1 MAFKE
6 KKEYYSLRKFKGVG
20 LASALVGL
28 SFMSQGVLAEETSVV
43 SPISSS
49 DSVVVSSQADDKE
62 KVEGDVKPTI
72 EVVSPM
78 ITVTPLKEIVENKDN
93 LKEIVENKDNLKETA
108 SVDKPEV
115 DEVVKPSAESVGG
128 VEKPVVTSALSS
140 ESKPVLEGA
149 VETSELKE
157 KELVEKSDSSSPK
170 TEAVSTDSAQ
180 PTRSRRGK
188 RSTSES
194 PSSTIDLPLSYGNVT
209 LPMTFPSVTETTK
222 IDYTTSSN
230 PSLESD
236 NSDKKVYNNQ
246 IESIEKV
253 STANKDSHRFRI
265 KLKDGQTIP
274 NGGKL
279 VLATIGGGSPI
290 SKELVIGSETVGKV
304 TEYRPSI
311 DGGKSFKDSLKSST
325 TVKEYVDTF
334 EKMGANNLPVTS
346 LVLEFNSN
354 FSKYNVNRLVEFE
367 INSNTT
373 NLVDYSLVR
382 KRGLSGSSNAVVD
395 SSGTSH
401 TLEKR
406 FTSYL
411 LNPYDSKGIALDTT
425 KSYISV
431 NDAPKGT
438 PVSNDLTIGMDWGYA
453 TKPNYLDTVYTP
465 ATGSFKV
472 SNRESSAD
480 SIIARKGSLLTYRL
494 PDDSLFATSKY
505 SVGDIVSVTY
515 LDNVLDEER
524 VSSNRFTDTDNY
536 VNVEKPAADSSQN
549 RKGFAKFKLVER
561 TDKGYKWELIE
572 DISMKNSTFYM
583 NTESLT
589 PVEFRS
595 DWVSKFGEDNLKR
608 FLEGTT
614 RSASSY
620 LGKEQLKAYVT
631 WTSNGVTK
639 DVSKDGLINK
649 NTNLILGENT
659 TGTLKVVHKSDT
671 GEILKAESVVADNKP
686 WYTPVTIDPQNFEGY
701 QFKRSSELLSTIV
714 GSGTRTIELTYTKP
728 SERVLKE
735 PIPVTYVV
743 DNTKDG
749 NYRNEV
755 VGTPK
760 ITTTRTEYI
769 YSADTRTSTS
779 KETVTV
785 QEGTPT
791 VVTLGTK
798 PTTEVTYQDFTTRYV
813 ADPTRTAGEKFT
825 ETAGVRGTT
834 TTETTYS
841 VNKET
846 EVVTPTKG
854 QPVVVAPRNAVVKV
868 GTKPIVTE
876 TPINFTTVYEADETK
891 GKGVRTDKIAGVQG
905 KVITTT
911 TYTLDESTGNVTANN
926 PTERRE
932 EPTNKVVTVGTAP
945 TVTTK
950 RIAHGVEYQRDDTVS
965 ATSPSTRVQDGV
977 DGEKRTTTT
986 YSVNPTTGV
995 ITENKPVE
1003 TTVAS
1008 KPQIEKLGT
1017 KPEDIVT
1024 TQDFKRTFVAD
1035 ETKDLGYHVV
1045 ETKGVQGK
1053 TVVHRTYTLPENVP
1067 PVEDNGQAINYEFA
1081 VAIPHDSE
1089 PVVTAPVNEVTR
1101 VGVKP
1106 KVETETIAVTTK
1118 YIADETLEFGKVVET
1133 EKGSEGRVVTTTTY
1147 TMNPT
1152 DGTTTAN
1159 KPTVETTPMVQRVVK
1174 VGVKKKVVE
1183 TPIDFT
1189 TRYERDE
1196 EVEAGKKTPSVS
1208 GVAGKVITTTTYTMN
1223 PTTGVVTENPST
1235 SVREEPTTAVVKVGT
1250 KPKVEVEKVAKTT
1263 RYGADPTKPKGENET
1278 SVEGSDGFVTTTTP
1292 YVLNKEDGSITEGQ
1306 PSVEKVPAI
1315 EKVVKVGTQPKVEV
1329 VSVPF
1334 TTSYEA
1340 NPEVEKGV
1348 TSDKVVGKDGKVTTT
1363 TTYSVDSKT
1372 GVVSENPSTSERE
1385 EPINRVVSVGSK
1397 PTTVVTEQ
1405 DFTTR
1410 YVEDS
1415 TKEVGSKETREKG
1428 VKGTTSVT
1436 TKYSV
1441 DSTSGNVTSNE
1452 ENPVV
1457 VAPKEEVIAVGTKPK
1472 VEVENLPKTTRYEKD
1487 SEKDKGVST
1496 TSVEGS
1502 NGSKTTT
1509 TTYTVNPKTGE
1520 VTPNTPAVVTV
1531 PAVEKVV
1538 KIGAKD
1544 KVEVTPIPSPVRYE
1558 GDTSMEKG
1566 SPNKETKGV
1575 DGSSTVTTTYSVDPK
1590 TGVVTETVGKP
1601 VVVKATETVVKVGA
1615 KSKVVVTP
1623 IPVEVEEISDPELF
1637 EGDEKVTS
1645 SGKEGSVTTTTEYI
1659 VNPKTGEI
1667 TEKAPVVST
1676 VPMEKKVV
1684 HKGIKKRKSKVII
1697 SYVLK
1702 DNGSALGSSTVLENQ
1717 QVGSPYNTSVK
1728 VFEPKVEVSEL
1739 ADRTITKTTSYVLEK
1754 EPENKSGVVTE
1765 QGVSVVYTYR
1775 ALVREE
1781 VVMKESKLTVNFV
1794 LQDSG
1799 EKLHE
1804 SLVKEGVRVGDPYVT
1819 EPLALQDKVE
1829 KRVERN
1835 KEVVTTTKYEV
1846 VETPKNARGLIE
1858 VGGTTVTFTYR
1869 AVVSSEDYPTI
1880 PSEAPK
1886 VDGVEYTEP
1895 IHVNGPVE
1903 TLDIPEFTGGVNP
1916 YDAPVYEKPELKVEE
1931 PVFNPI
1937 IGDSFPR
1944 KEVPAEDMTKVSD
1957 SEKEKEKPISPR
1969 EEKLSVETP
1978 KQVLTSNSY
1987 QKPQNAPDSILI
1999 PQVKEITP
2007 NYQASPK
2014 QAPSGSEQ
2022 VLPNTGS
2029 SEADKLASLSGVG
2042 LLGLLGLAG
2051 LRKSKED

>member
-1 MAFKE
+1 MSKLFKD

-62 KVEGDVKPTI
+62 KIEGDVKPTI

-78 ITVTPLKEIVENKDN
+78 ITVTPLKETVENKDN
-93 LKEIVENKDNLKETA
+93 LKETVENKDNLKETA
-108 SVDKPEV
+108 GANKPEEV
-115 DEVVKPSAESVGG
+115 DVVKPSAESVEEGD
-128 VEKPVVTSALSS
+128 KHFITSVLFS

-157 KELVEKSDSSSPK
+157 KELVEKLDSSYPK

-180 PTRSRRGK
+180 STRSRRGK
-188 RSTSES
+188 RSTTES
-194 PSSTIDLPLSYGNVT
+194 PSSTIDLPLSYGSAT

-253 STANKDSHRFRI
+253 STANKDRHRFRI
-265 KLKDGQTIP
+265 TLKDGQAIP
-274 NGGKL
+274 PGGKL

-290 SKELVIGSETVGKV
+290 SKELVIGSETVGTV

-311 DGGKSFKDSLKSST
+311 DGSKSFKDSLKSST

-438 PVSNDLTIGMDWGYA
+438 PVSNELTIGMDWGYA

-515 LDNVLDEER
+515 LDNVLNEER
-524 VSSNRFTDTDNY
+524 VNSNRFTDTDNY

-561 TDKGYKWELIE
+561 TDKGYKWELLE

-595 DWVSKFGEDNLKR
+595 DWVSKFGETNLKR

-639 DVSKDGLINK
+639 DVSTDGLINK

-671 GEILKAESVVADNKP
+671 GEILKAESVVADNKL
-686 WYTPVTIDPQNFEGY
+686 WYTPVTIDPQNFDGY
-701 QFKRSSELLSTIV
+701 QFKRSSEVLSTIV
-714 GSGTRTIELTYTKP
+714 GSGTRTIELIYAKP
-728 SERVLKE
+728 SERVSKE

-846 EVVTPTKG
+846 GIVTPTKG
-854 QPVVVAPRNAVVKV
+854 QPVVVAPKEAVVKV
-868 GTKPIVTE
+868 GTKPTVTE
-876 TPINFTTVYEADETK
+876 TSIPVTTKYKADNSIDFGKEEVESQGQVGTRTTTTPKVLNTTNGMVSDGQPTTKETPMTPKVVKKGTKPKVVETPVNFDTVYEVDETK
-891 GKGVRTDKIAGVQG
+891 GKGVRTDKVVGVQG
-905 KVITTT
+905 NVITTT
-911 TYTLDESTGNVTANN
+911 AYTLNETTGVVTANN

-932 EPTNKVVTVGTAP
+932 NPTNKVVTIGTAP
-945 TVTTK
+945 TVATK

-965 ATSPSTRVQDGV
+965 ASAAPTRVQNGV

-986 YSVNPTTGV
+986 YNVNPTTGL

-1035 ETKDLGYHVV
+1035 ENKDLRYRQI
-1045 ETKGVQGK
+1045 ETQGVRGK

-1089 PVVTAPVNEVTR
+1089 PVVTDPVNEVTR

-1106 KVETETIAVTTK
+1106 KVETQTIAVTTK
-1118 YIADETLEFGKVVET
+1118 YIADENLEFGKVVET

-1159 KPTVETTPMVQRVVK
+1159 KPTVDTTPMVQRVVK

-1183 TPIDFT
+1183 TPIEFT

-1196 EVEAGKKTPSVS
+1196 TADAGKKTPSVS
-1208 GVAGKVITTTTYTMN
+1208 GVAGKTITTTTYTMN

-1235 SVREEPTTAVVKVGT
+1235 TVREEPTTAV
-1250 KPKVEVEKVAKTT
+1250 
-1263 RYGADPTKPKGENET
+1263 
-1278 SVEGSDGFVTTTTP
+1278 
-1292 YVLNKEDGSITEGQ
+1292 I
-1306 PSVEKVPAI
+1306 
-1315 EKVVKVGTQPKVEV
+1315 
-1329 VSVPF
+1329 
-1334 TTSYEA
+1334 
-1340 NPEVEKGV
+1340 
-1348 TSDKVVGKDGKVTTT
+1348 
-1363 TTYSVDSKT
+1363 
-1372 GVVSENPSTSERE
+1372 
-1385 EPINRVVSVGSK
+1385 
-1397 PTTVVTEQ
+1397 
-1405 DFTTR
+1405 
-1410 YVEDS
+1410 
-1415 TKEVGSKETREKG
+1415 
-1428 VKGTTSVT
+1428 
-1436 TKYSV
+1436 
-1441 DSTSGNVTSNE
+1441 
-1452 ENPVV
+1452 
-1457 VAPKEEVIAVGTKPK
+1457 
-1472 VEVENLPKTTRYEKD
+1472 
-1487 SEKDKGVST
+1487 
-1496 TSVEGS
+1496 
-1502 NGSKTTT
+1502 
-1509 TTYTVNPKTGE
+1509 
-1520 VTPNTPAVVTV
+1520 
-1531 PAVEKVV
+1531 
-1538 KIGAKD
+1538 
-1544 KVEVTPIPSPVRYE
+1544 
-1558 GDTSMEKG
+1558 
-1566 SPNKETKGV
+1566 
-1575 DGSSTVTTTYSVDPK
+1575 
-1590 TGVVTETVGKP
+1590 
-1601 VVVKATETVVKVGA
+1601 KVGA

-1623 IPVEVEEISDPELF
+1623 IPVEVEEVADPELF

-1645 SGKEGSVTTTTEYI
+1645 NGKAGSTTTTTEYV

-1667 TEKAPVVST
+1667 TEKDPVVSII
-1676 VPMEKKVV
+1676 PMEKKIV
-1684 HKGIKKRKSKVII
+1684 HNGTKKRKATVTI

-1702 DNGSALGSSTVLENQ
+1702 DNGSSLGSPTVLENQ

-1739 ADRTITKTTSYVLEK
+1739 PDRTITKTTTYVLEK
-1754 EPENKSGVVTE
+1754 EPENKSGIVTE
-1765 QGVSVVYTYR
+1765 NGVSVVYTYR
-1775 ALVREE
+1775 AMVREE

-1794 LQDSG
+1794 LEGSG

-1819 EPLALQDKVE
+1819 EPLALKDKVE

-1835 KEVVTTTKYEV
+1835 KEVITTTRYEL
-1846 VETPKNARGLIE
+1846 VETPSNAKGAIS
-1858 VGGTTVTFTYR
+1858 VGGTAVDYFYR
-1869 AVVSSEDYPTI
+1869 AVVKVDEYPTI
-1880 PSEAPK
+1880 PNDAPKTDLPEYTNPIGTPGIPEVHDKPTYLGHVGTPGDSEVHELPEFNGGVVPNDAPK
-1886 VDGVEYTEP
+1886 VELPAYDNGVVPNYAPIHEVPEYTEP
-1895 IHVNGPVE
+1895 LGFVPSDAPQFE
-1903 TLDIPEFTGGVNP
+1903 LPEFKGGVVPN
-1916 YDAPVYEKPELKVEE
+1916 DAPILEKPEYKIPTVSEE
-1931 PVFNPI
+1931 PKQPA
-1937 IGDSFPR
+1937 
-1944 KEVPAEDMTKVSD
+1944 VPV
-1957 SEKEKEKPISPR
+1957 
-1969 EEKLSVETP
+1969 VE
-1978 KQVLTSNSY
+1978 
-1987 QKPQNAPDSILI
+1987 I
-1999 PQVKEITP
+1999 PQSQP
-2007 NYQASPK
+2007 QP
-2014 QAPSGSEQ
+2014 QAPQQQFVAKE
-2022 VLPNTGS
+2022 LPNTGIS
-2029 SEADKLASLSGVG
+2029 DSDKLVALSGVG
-2042 LLGLLGLAG
+2042 LLGLLGFSFKK
-2051 LRKSKED
+2051 RKED

>member
-1 MAFKE
+1 M
-6 KKEYYSLRKFKGVG
+6 
-20 LASALVGL
+20 
-28 SFMSQGVLAEETSVV
+28 
-43 SPISSS
+43 
-49 DSVVVSSQADDKE
+49 
-62 KVEGDVKPTI
+62 
-72 EVVSPM
+72 
-78 ITVTPLKEIVENKDN
+78 
-93 LKEIVENKDNLKETA
+93 
-108 SVDKPEV
+108 
-115 DEVVKPSAESVGG
+115 
-128 VEKPVVTSALSS
+128 
-140 ESKPVLEGA
+140 
-149 VETSELKE
+149 
-157 KELVEKSDSSSPK
+157 
-170 TEAVSTDSAQ
+170 
-180 PTRSRRGK
+180 
-188 RSTSES
+188 
-194 PSSTIDLPLSYGNVT
+194 
-209 LPMTFPSVTETTK
+209 
-222 IDYTTSSN
+222 
-230 PSLESD
+230 
-236 NSDKKVYNNQ
+236 
-246 IESIEKV
+246 
-253 STANKDSHRFRI
+253 
-265 KLKDGQTIP
+265 
-274 NGGKL
+274 

-290 SKELVIGSETVGKV
+290 SKELVIGSETVGTV

-311 DGGKSFKDSLKSST
+311 DGSKSFKDSLKSST

-438 PVSNDLTIGMDWGYA
+438 PVSNELTIGMDWGYA

-515 LDNVLDEER
+515 LDNVLNEER

-561 TDKGYKWELIE
+561 TDKGYKWELLE

-595 DWVSKFGEDNLKR
+595 DWVSKFGETNLKR

-639 DVSKDGLINK
+639 DVSTDGLINK

-686 WYTPVTIDPQNFEGY
+686 WYTPVTIDPQNFDGY
-701 QFKRSSELLSTIV
+701 QFKRSSEVLSTTV
-714 GSGTRTIELTYTKP
+714 GSGTRTIELIYAKP
-728 SERVLKE
+728 SERVSKE

-846 EVVTPTKG
+846 GVVTPTKG
-854 QPVVVAPRNAVVKV
+854 QPVVVAPKEAVVKV
-868 GTKPIVTE
+868 GTKPTVTE
-876 TPINFTTVYEADETK
+876 TSIPVTTKYKADNSIDFGKEEVESQGQAGTRTTTAPKVLNTTNGMVSDGQPTTKETPMTPKVVKKGTKPKVVETPVNFDTVYEADETK
-891 GKGVRTDKIAGVQG
+891 GKGVRTDKVVGVQG

-911 TYTLDESTGNVTANN
+911 TYTLNE
-926 PTERRE
+926 
-932 EPTNKVVTVGTAP
+932 
-945 TVTTK
+945 
-950 RIAHGVEYQRDDTVS
+950 
-965 ATSPSTRVQDGV
+965 
-977 DGEKRTTTT
+977 
-986 YSVNPTTGV
+986 TTG
-995 ITENKPVE
+995 
-1003 TTVAS
+1003 
-1008 KPQIEKLGT
+1008 
-1017 KPEDIVT
+1017 
-1024 TQDFKRTFVAD
+1024 
-1035 ETKDLGYHVV
+1035 
-1045 ETKGVQGK
+1045 
-1053 TVVHRTYTLPENVP
+1053 
-1067 PVEDNGQAINYEFA
+1067 
-1081 VAIPHDSE
+1081 
-1089 PVVTAPVNEVTR
+1089 
-1101 VGVKP
+1101 
-1106 KVETETIAVTTK
+1106 
-1118 YIADETLEFGKVVET
+1118 
-1133 EKGSEGRVVTTTTY
+1133 VVTTTTY

-1159 KPTVETTPMVQRVVK
+1159 KPTVDTTPMVQRVVK

-1183 TPIDFT
+1183 TPIEFT

-1196 EVEAGKKTPSVS
+1196 TADAGKKTPSVS
-1208 GVAGKVITTTTYTMN
+1208 GVAGKTITTTTYTMN

-1235 SVREEPTTAVVKVGT
+1235 TVREEPTTAV
-1250 KPKVEVEKVAKTT
+1250 
-1263 RYGADPTKPKGENET
+1263 
-1278 SVEGSDGFVTTTTP
+1278 
-1292 YVLNKEDGSITEGQ
+1292 I
-1306 PSVEKVPAI
+1306 
-1315 EKVVKVGTQPKVEV
+1315 
-1329 VSVPF
+1329 
-1334 TTSYEA
+1334 
-1340 NPEVEKGV
+1340 
-1348 TSDKVVGKDGKVTTT
+1348 
-1363 TTYSVDSKT
+1363 
-1372 GVVSENPSTSERE
+1372 
-1385 EPINRVVSVGSK
+1385 
-1397 PTTVVTEQ
+1397 
-1405 DFTTR
+1405 
-1410 YVEDS
+1410 
-1415 TKEVGSKETREKG
+1415 
-1428 VKGTTSVT
+1428 
-1436 TKYSV
+1436 
-1441 DSTSGNVTSNE
+1441 
-1452 ENPVV
+1452 
-1457 VAPKEEVIAVGTKPK
+1457 
-1472 VEVENLPKTTRYEKD
+1472 
-1487 SEKDKGVST
+1487 
-1496 TSVEGS
+1496 
-1502 NGSKTTT
+1502 
-1509 TTYTVNPKTGE
+1509 
-1520 VTPNTPAVVTV
+1520 
-1531 PAVEKVV
+1531 
-1538 KIGAKD
+1538 
-1544 KVEVTPIPSPVRYE
+1544 
-1558 GDTSMEKG
+1558 
-1566 SPNKETKGV
+1566 
-1575 DGSSTVTTTYSVDPK
+1575 
-1590 TGVVTETVGKP
+1590 
-1601 VVVKATETVVKVGA
+1601 KVGA

-1623 IPVEVEEISDPELF
+1623 IPVEVEEVADPELF

-1645 SGKEGSVTTTTEYI
+1645 NGKAGSTTTTTEYV

-1667 TEKAPVVST
+1667 TEKDPVVSII
-1676 VPMEKKVV
+1676 PMEKKIV
-1684 HKGIKKRKSKVII
+1684 HKGTKKRKATVTI

-1702 DNGSALGSSTVLENQ
+1702 DNGSSLGSPTVLENQ

-1739 ADRTITKTTSYVLEK
+1739 PDRTITKTTTYVLEK
-1754 EPENKSGVVTE
+1754 EPENKSGIVTE
-1765 QGVSVVYTYR
+1765 KGVSVVYTYR
-1775 ALVREE
+1775 AMVREE

-1794 LQDSG
+1794 LEGSG

-1819 EPLALQDKVE
+1819 EPLALKDKVE

-1835 KEVVTTTKYEV
+1835 KEVITTTRYEL
-1846 VETPKNARGLIE
+1846 VETPSNAKGAIS
-1858 VGGTTVTFTYR
+1858 VGGTAVDYFYR
-1869 AVVSSEDYPTI
+1869 AVVKVDEYPTI
-1880 PSEAPK
+1880 PNNAPKTDLPEYTNPIGTPGIPEVHDKPTYLGHVGTPGDSEVHELPEFNGGVVPNDAPK
-1886 VDGVEYTEP
+1886 VEIPAYDNGVVPNYAPIHEVPEYTEP
-1895 IHVNGPVE
+1895 LGFVPSDAPQFE
-1903 TLDIPEFTGGVNP
+1903 LPEFKGGVVPN
-1916 YDAPVYEKPELKVEE
+1916 DAPILEKPEYKIPTVSEE
-1931 PVFNPI
+1931 PKQPA
-1937 IGDSFPR
+1937 
-1944 KEVPAEDMTKVSD
+1944 VPV
-1957 SEKEKEKPISPR
+1957 
-1969 EEKLSVETP
+1969 VE
-1978 KQVLTSNSY
+1978 
-1987 QKPQNAPDSILI
+1987 I
-1999 PQVKEITP
+1999 PQSQP
-2007 NYQASPK
+2007 QR
-2014 QAPSGSEQ
+2014 QAPQQQFVAKE
-2022 VLPNTGS
+2022 LPNTGTS
-2029 SEADKLASLSGVG
+2029 DSDKLVALSGVG
-2042 LLGLLGLAG
+2042 LLGLLGFSFKK
-2051 LRKSKED
+2051 RKED